1 MEQVRSTGNAQSL
14 YERFGS
20 WSTFQQYWF
29 TNCFVAHDER
39 KVPYIGDVRYLN
51 PLKLASST
59 DPSTWRNPA
68 SVFAAIHAD
77 TTGTLVGIGFVLH
90 GDGTVCVDLDHCVDE
105 HGNISPEAQRILDRF
120 PNTYAEY
127 SRSGRGIH
135 IWVRTSRPLP
145 ADGRKE
151 KKRKIEIYQNKKY
164 IAITMDILPNR
175 PQEIA
180 DYTDELH
187 NLYHEV
193 FGSNANNAPS
203 EPDDE
208 THQLSDTELG
218 TLTITAGSPDGTD
231 DELIER
237 FLQNADNRTLWN
249 GGKLPH
255 HASPSEADC
264 SLAYRLLW
272 YTDGDVQRA
281 HNLFCRS
288 DRVLREKIRKRPE
301 LVMRAVNAA
310 HRYYLQRKRELQQSA
325 QHAQP
330 TQPAT
335 VANWDLSQQFPC
347 GEAPDTYD
355 YGAKVC
361 ATVLNKEIV
370 YLPNR
375 EEWLVYNHETGLW
388 ETSKAQLY
396 QRVKQILVAHYELL
410 AQHNTQ
416 IEKRLD
422 TLLKRIHDGYT
433 VRKVIEQM
441 EMLPELHGSETMFNS
456 NPLLIPLRN
465 GVYDLTIEPDR
476 VDVDSLRRKFRPYR
490 PDDYITHAFDANY
503 NPDADGDY
511 WIHALEEWC
520 WEPATD
526 TPDSGLIEYLWYA
539 IGYTIT
545 GSAREQLM
553 FIIYGA
559 GGNGK
564 STLVSTIA
572 KMMGNYATTM
582 HQNLFLLD
590 KNTSTDHARQ
600 LEPMCNKR
608 MVLHP
613 ELPAEAKLDTAK
625 IKRIV
630 SCEPL
635 LARKLYH
642 EATLVYPTWKIWCT
656 ANDVPEITDQAVWRR
671 IKIIPFR
678 KVFTTGIKTLLP
690 VGQLDPEL
698 PQKLWEQR
706 DYLATQACHYAAMWL
721 KNGMPTHATVE
732 QATDDVHRVS
742 DPFEDWFNNC
752 VEIDRAGIVPNSEA
766 YEHYKRYVESLEQ
779 SPLAMKK
786 WAQRM
791 AQKRV
796 PVVRTVHNGTR
807 TRCRTGIKL
816 IPHDN

>member
-1 MEQVRSTGNAQSL
+1 MSGMERVRSTGDAQSL
-14 YERFGS
+14 YERFCN
-20 WSTFQQYWF
+20 WTTFQQYWF
-29 TNCFVAHDER
+29 TNCFVAHDAR
-39 KVPYIGDVRYLN
+39 KVPYIGDVRFLN
-51 PLKLASST
+51 PLRYASAT
-59 DPSTWRNPA
+59 DPSTWRNPT

-105 HGNISPEAQRILDRF
+105 HGNISPEAQQILERF

-127 SRSGRGIH
+127 SLSGRGIH

-145 ADGRKE
+145 DDG
-151 KKRKIEIYQNKKY
+151 KRTNGIEIYQNKRY
-164 IAITMDILPNR
+164 IAITMDILPHR
-175 PQEIA
+175 PQNIA

-187 NLYHEV
+187 SLYHEL
-193 FGSNANNAPS
+193 FRN
-203 EPDDE
+203 EHTEE
-208 THQLSDTELG
+208 THQLSE
-218 TLTITAGSPDGTD
+218 
-231 DELIER
+231 DELRITI
-237 FLQNADNRTLWN
+237 NASGVADELYDDQLIRLFRENPDNNTLWN
-249 GGKLPH
+249 GGQLPH

-272 YTDGDVQRA
+272 YTDGDIERA
-281 HNLFCRS
+281 YHLFWRS
-288 DRVLREKIRKRPE
+288 RRVLREKIAKRPD
-301 LVMRAVNAA
+301 LVRRAFIAA
-310 HRYYLQRKRELQQSA
+310 HRYYLQRKQELQQSA

-330 TQPAT
+330 TQPPTAE
-335 VANWDLSQQFPC
+335 NWDLSQQFPC

-375 EEWLVYNHETGLW
+375 EEWLIYNHETGLW

-410 AQHNTQ
+410 AQHNTH
-416 IEKRLD
+416 IEKRLN

-503 NPDADGDY
+503 NPDANGDY
-511 WIHALEEWC
+511 WIHALDEWC
-520 WEPATD
+520 WDPATD

-545 GSAREQLM
+545 GSAREQVM
-553 FIIYGA
+553 FVLYGP

-564 STLVSTIA
+564 STLIGTIA
-572 KMMGNYATTM
+572 RMMGEDATVM
-582 HQNLFLLD
+582 LQNLFLLE
-590 KNTSTDHARQ
+590 KNTSAEPARQ
-600 LEPMCNKR
+600 VEPLRNKR
-608 MVLHP
+608 MVIHP
-613 ELPAEAKLDTAK
+613 ELPADGKLDYSK

-630 SCEPL
+630 SNEPL
-635 LARKLYH
+635 LARRLYE
-642 EATLVYPTWKIWCT
+642 EAKPILPTWKIWCT
-656 ANDVPEITDQAVWRR
+656 ANDVPEITDQAAWRR
-671 IKIIPFR
+671 IRIIPFR
-678 KVFTTGIKTLLP
+678 KVFVPNIKTLLP

-698 PQKLWEQR
+698 PDKLWEQR
-706 DYLATQACHYAAMWL
+706 DYLATQACHYAALWL
-721 KNGMPTHATVE
+721 KHGLPTYATVE
-732 QATDDVHRVS
+732 QATDDVHRIS

-752 VEIDRAGIVPNSEA
+752 VEIDRASVVPNSEA
-766 YEHYKRYVESLEQ
+766 YEHYKQYVESLEQ
-779 SPLAMKK
+779 SPLTMKK

-796 PVVRTVHNGTR
+796 PVVRTMHNGTR